1 MDHKSQY
8 TKSYLHNRDWVHTVN
23 WTVLK
28 LPASQTITARQPEN
42 DSAHAHMDVHT
53 HTLKRRTKKKQK
65 QSASGSIYRTDW
77 GRKTDTYSH
86 HAWQTMHNTIRDTA
100 YYSKQTRSTVPGT
113 VTTLQALW
121 SSQTPWLFTALL
133 PTSRIYRCTCF
144 LTMLP
149 ANYKCHCKNV
159 QNNLISKKNPFKG
172 RQNNL
177 LNTDISPNW
186 K

>member
-23 WTVLK
+23 RTVLK
-28 LPASQTITARQPEN
+28 LPASQTITAREWLCPCTHGCAYSHTQE
-42 DSAHAHMDVHT
+42 MDE
-53 HTLKRRTKKKQK
+53 KK

-133 PTSRIYRCTCF
+133 PTSRIYRLHVFWPCYQQT
-144 LTMLP
+144 T
-149 ANYKCHCKNV
+149 NV
-159 QNNLISKKNPFKG
+159 TAKMFKI
-172 RQNNL
+172 
-177 LNTDISPNW
+177 T
-186 K
+186 